1 MDDFGSDGPAGGE
14 AHGATSRRRFLA
26 GAAGAAAGAGML
38 GALTGTAAAGGRTS
52 PPVSRGAHPPIDV
65 VRRPHPH
72 YQRGVFENATGAR
85 VVVHLAGGPV
95 TLTIRD
101 ITPLDIAK
109 DARAGTNEW
118 QNAFRVDLIG
128 PEGVRIP
135 QGTHRITVGGRSFDL
150 FVVPVMHYGSSPRYE
165 AIIHRAYYR
174 RLNG

>member
-1 MDDFGSDGPAGGE
+1 M
-14 AHGATSRRRFLA
+14 
-26 GAAGAAAGAGML
+26 
-38 GALTGTAAAGGRTS
+38 
-52 PPVSRGAHPPIDV
+52 
-65 VRRPHPH
+65 
-72 YQRGVFENATGAR
+72 
-85 VVVHLAGGPV
+85 

-118 QNAFRVDLIG
+118 QNAFRVHLIG